1 MTHVYGNKE
10 EIMSKR
16 YDYTKAN
23 KEVAKNTFKESVEE
37 NAEVEEE
44 ITADEKTIRAEEPI
58 EAYNKRT
65 GKIAGCMNLNV
76 RIEPNIESKVACIVS
91 KNDAVTIVGE
101 SGDWYEIATIDG
113 YHGYSMKQYING

>member
-1 MTHVYGNKE
+1 
-10 EIMSKR
+10 MSKR
-16 YDYTKAN
+16 YDYTKVN
-23 KEVAKNTFKESVEE
+23 KEEVKDTFEKSAEE
-37 NAEVEEE
+37 NTEVENE
-44 ITADEKTIRAEEPI
+44 IIEDEKVIRAEEPI

-101 SGDWYEIATIDG
+101 SGDWYEIVTIDG

>member
-1 MTHVYGNKE
+1 
-10 EIMSKR
+10 MSKR

-58 EAYNKRT
+58 KAYNKRT